1 MATVIVFPALLLSF
15 WLVLQYAVA
24 AHVRNVAQTA
34 AQDAAIAMASGG
46 DPAVAYELVDRSAGA
61 LTSNVTVRPSRS
73 TDEVSVVVSVDVL
86 QVFPIGSFDV
96 TVTARAPVERFIP
109 QPERP

>member
-1 MATVIVFPALLLSF
+1 
-15 WLVLQYAVA
+15 
-24 AHVRNVAQTA
+24 
-34 AQDAAIAMASGG
+34 
-46 DPAVAYELVDRSAGA
+46 
-61 LTSNVTVRPSRS
+61 
-73 TDEVSVVVSVDVL
+73 VVVSADVL

>member
-1 MATVIVFPALLLSF
+1 MLPALLLSF

-46 DPAVAYELVDRSAGA
+46 DPGVAHELVDRSAGA
-61 LTSNVTVRPSRS
+61 LTSNVSVQPSRS
-73 TDEVSVVVSVDVL
+73 TDEVSIVVSADVL
-86 QVFPIGSFDV
+86 QIFPIGSFDV